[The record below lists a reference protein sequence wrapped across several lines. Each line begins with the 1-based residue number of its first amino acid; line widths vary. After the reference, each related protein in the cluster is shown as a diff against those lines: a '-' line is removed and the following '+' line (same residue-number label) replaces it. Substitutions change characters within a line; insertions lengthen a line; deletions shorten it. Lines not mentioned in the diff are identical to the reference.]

1 MEIAQ
6 YYHYEF
12 AQFLNNIHE
21 CEPRTSAF
29 DCAITVGFDR
39 CMARMRDTKEYNPYK
54 RCKMAVYIPPNATP
68 EERAR
73 ARFCKTHMKKCIY
86 GTVDHLVEEGSK
98 LYNYYKKKNPEID
111 DQIESGVVKTGSFS
125 QFSTDDFEA
134 VLRKIQKQ
142 NSKKQRIEIMSH
154 ATQLSFM
161 ERTMSIADLPSHISR
176 DISQGKSTSAVAAEW
191 KKYLVQHNKW
201 LLTIREG
208 EELLEFLVGLIDSN
222 CRPPRA
228 NANVVKE
235 SECESEEDDHGS
247 GDKDDHDSGDIDDH
261 DSDDDEKEEIKQ
273 EVKQPVKKES
283 AKEKSKA
290 SAKKVASVDAE
301 EPTKKAT
308 KKATKTVKSK
318 ASKKV
323 EPVVESIPEPVIEK
337 VEKKE
342 AVEEKV
348 VPAPKKTATATAS
361 TATITVDEMNEY
373 IENDDARPITI
384 SKLDDRE
391 SFYMVTNKGKNKS
404 VNPYVLYYLYKKD
417 NTYCPVGF
425 VRDWIDSSDEI
436 PDRFKNSSQAVLDP
450 ESRIPI
456 IEVELNAR
464 GAMMTSLSKGIYR
477 EYEYNES
484 EEDLEY
490 TGNVQQE

>member
-54 RCKMAVYIPPNATP
+54 RCKMAVYIPPNATQ

-111 DQIESGVVKTGSFS
+111 DQIESGVVKNGSFS
-125 QFSTDDFEA
+125 QFSTEDFEA

-176 DISQGKSTSAVAAEW
+176 DISQGKTTSAVAAEW

-235 SECESEEDDHGS
+235 SECESDDHNS
-247 GDKDDHDSGDIDDH
+247 GDKDDNGSGDNDD
-261 DSDDDEKEEIKQ
+261 DDDEKEEIKQ
-273 EVKQPVKKES
+273 EVKPVIEQPVKKES
-283 AKEKSKA
+283 VKEKSKT

-308 KKATKTVKSK
+308 KTTAKTTKTKT
-318 ASKKV
+318 SKKVEAVV
-323 EPVVESIPEPVIEK
+323 EPVVE
-337 VEKKE
+337 KKE
-342 AVEEKV
+342 EVVEEKV
-348 VPAPKKTATATAS
+348 APAPKKTATATAS

-384 SKLDDRE
+384 SKLDDSE